1 MAADLWLVSWLV
13 WLAKGVCIVHPLAR
27 VGCIVSTLVAIGIW
41 DAHLSGKNQLEF
53 ERNVSLENLAEAH
66 RQAEHQRLLEL
77 IEAMKPRRDLTLPA
91 EADEGY

>member
-1 MAADLWLVSWLV
+1 MADLWLVSWLI
-13 WLAKGVCIVHPLAR
+13 WLARGVCIIHPLAR
-27 VGCIVSTLVAIGIW
+27 VGCIVSTLIGVNMW

-53 ERNVSLENLAEAH
+53 ERKVFLENLVEAY
-66 RQAEHQRLLEL
+66 RQAEHKRLLEL